1 MASPSSTTIIFVLG
15 AWHSPTCYTKILSPL
30 HSAGYTTSPVH
41 LPTVNPL
48 KPQTDFSSDV
58 QAIRTAINTAAELGQ
73 KVVLLVHSYGGIPT
87 SEAVYG
93 LDVASRA
100 KEGLR
105 GGVSHL
111 VYCCSLLI
119 PKGQSLMSAFGGVG
133 LPWWSISPD
142 KTIVNPLTP
151 EEIFYNDM
159 SASETASAISE
170 LKPHAY
176 QAFSGIVTHEAW
188 RDVPTTYLFC
198 LQDKA
203 IPMHVQRMLV
213 QEFARGAGIR
223 TETVNASHSPFYS
236 VPGEVV
242 QAIRRAAVEDV

>member
-1 MASPSSTTIIFVLG
+1 MASASCTTIIFVPG
-15 AWHSPTCYTKILSPL
+15 AWHSPTCYAKLLAPL
-30 HSAGYTTSPVH
+30 ESAGYSTSLVH
-41 LPTVNPL
+41 LPTVNPSN
-48 KPQTDFSSDV
+48 PQTSFSSDV
-58 QAIRTAINTAAELGQ
+58 QAIRTAIITAAEAGQ
-73 KVVLLVHSYGGIPT
+73 KILLVVHSYGGIPA
-87 SEAVYG
+87 SEAVHG

-111 VYCCSLLI
+111 FYCCSFLI
-119 PKGQSLMSAFGGVG
+119 PKGQSLMSAFGGAD

-142 KTIVNPLTP
+142 RTIVNPLSP
-151 EEIFYNDM
+151 EEIFYDDM
-159 SASETASAISE
+159 SPPEIETAISE
-170 LKPHAY
+170 LNPHAY
-176 QAFSGIVTHEAW
+176 QSFSGIVTYEAW
-188 RDVPTTYLFC
+188 RDVPTTYLYC

-203 IPMHVQRMLV
+203 IPMRVQRMLV

-242 QAIRRAAVEDV
+242 KAIRRAAGEHV